1 MQKIQIDSMYDI
13 IKSPIPIGSGFCAH
27 CYRCKDGNV
36 FKKFKNNEEG
46 QKIVNR
52 KDLEVIMEALCKS
65 SNESIVGPKTLVYQ
79 DKKFVG
85 YIYEYINGIEVAS
98 VSRFTRIDTLFKNI
112 GILFDDIKSLTENRV
127 DLFDIHG
134 KNILVDGS
142 FHVIDMDKSNMA
154 KEKDTPEDLEK
165 FNKQE
170 LLKTILNVIY
180 RFKPWNEGV
189 YTGVDIH
196 EFLYRKDINADTLRE
211 LKEEFER
218 VCRKKNPMLYEIR
231 RKTLHEKRINSYSSY
246 VRNMEE

>member
-52 KDLEVIMEALCKS
+52 KDLEVLMEALYKS
-65 SNESIVGPKTLVYQ
+65 SNRSIIGPKTLVYQ

-98 VSRFTRIDTLFKNI
+98 VSRFARIDTLFKNI
-112 GILFDDIKSLTENRV
+112 GILFEDIKSLTDNRV
-127 DLFDIHG
+127 DLYDIHG
-134 KNILVDGS
+134 KNILLDGS

-165 FNKQE
+165 FNKLLNMNYKGAVKSIKIFQE
-170 LLKTILNVIY
+170 
-180 RFKPWNEGV
+180 
-189 YTGVDIH
+189 
-196 EFLYRKDINADTLRE
+196 A
-211 LKEEFER
+211 
-218 VCRKKNPMLYEIR
+218 
-231 RKTLHEKRINSYSSY
+231 EK
-246 VRNMEE
+246 